1 MIFINPKTDYAFKKI
16 FGSSQSKEILIS
28 FLNALIYE
36 GNSTIEDLEI
46 INPNLP
52 PKVEGLKDTYLDVK
66 AQLSDGTLVI
76 IEMQVINV
84 QSFGKRVFYNAAK
97 TYAFQLE
104 AAQGYRLLN
113 PVISLTITDFEMFP
127 ESTEFISRFVLKE
140 VNKNFTYPENE
151 LDLVFVELPKF
162 TKGEEELETLADK
175 WIYFM
180 KNARTLTSV
189 PETMDSIPE
198 IHEAFNIASQAKLS
212 REEVEDLDKREQF
225 IYDQQGAI
233 LKASLES
240 LEQGREQGRE
250 QGIEEGREQGIEE
263 GREQGIEEGKREEKL
278 AIARQLLSQL
288 DNATIAQV
296 TGLTVEDVQNLR
308 GDSSLQ

>member
-1 MIFINPKTDYAFKKI
+1 MRVLKSRCFATKPITLKLNLTTMIFINPKTDYAFKKI
-16 FGSSQSKEILIS
+16 FGSSESKEILIS

-52 PKVEGLKDTYLDVK
+52 PKLEGLKDSYLDVK

-76 IEMQVINV
+76 IEMQVLNV

-104 AAQGYRLLN
+104 AAQGYRLLK
-113 PVISLTITDFEMFP
+113 PVIALTITDFEMFP
-127 ESTEFISRFVLKE
+127 ESAEFISRFVLKE
-140 VNKNFTYPENE
+140 VNKNFTYSEND

-162 TKGEEELETLADK
+162 IKGEEELETLADK

-198 IHEAFNIASQAKLS
+198 IHEAFNIASQASLS
-212 REEVEDLDKREQF
+212 REEVADLDKREQF

-233 LKASLES
+233 IKAVNE
-240 LEQGREQGRE
+240 GIE
-250 QGIEEGREQGIEE
+250 QGIEQGMRVKAI
-263 GREQGIEEGKREEKL
+263 

-296 TGLTVEDVQNLR
+296 TGLSVEEVQNLR
-308 GDSSLQ
+308 GDS

>member
-16 FGSSQSKEILIS
+16 FGSSESKDILIS

-36 GNSTIEDLEI
+36 GNPTIEDLEI

-52 PKVEGLKDTYLDVK
+52 PKVEGLKDSYLDVK
-66 AQLSDGTLVI
+66 AKLNNGTLVI
-76 IEMQVINV
+76 IEMQVLNV

-97 TYAFQLE
+97 TYAFQLQ
-104 AAQGYRLLN
+104 AAQGYRLLK
-113 PVISLTITDFEMFP
+113 PVIALTITDFEMFP
-127 ESTEFISRFVLKE
+127 NSEELISRFVYKE
-140 VNKNFTYPENE
+140 VDKNFTYPEND

-162 TKGEEELETLADK
+162 TKELEELETLADK

-180 KNARTLTSV
+180 KNARSLTSV

-198 IHEAFNIASQAKLS
+198 IHQAFDIANQARLS
-212 REEVEDLDKREQF
+212 REELEDLDRREQF

-233 LKASLES
+233 IKAVQE
-240 LEQGREQGRE
+240 GIE
-250 QGIEEGREQGIEE
+250 QGIEQ
-263 GREQGIEEGKREEKL
+263 GKREEKL

-288 DNATIAQV
+288 DNATISQV
-296 TGLTVEDVQNLR
+296 TGLSVEDIGNLR
-308 GDSSLQ
+308 GDS